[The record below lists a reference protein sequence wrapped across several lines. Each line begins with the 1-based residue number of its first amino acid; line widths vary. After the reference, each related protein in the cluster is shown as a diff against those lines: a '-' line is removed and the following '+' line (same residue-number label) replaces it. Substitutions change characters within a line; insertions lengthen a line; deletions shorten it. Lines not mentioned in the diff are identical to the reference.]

1 MKKPSQKLNSR
12 RFYREVDGRIER
24 TIALEGEP
32 DPDMSQGWVRGL
44 GPIHTQESREKSSL
58 RFRGVPKTPQQ
69 LELMR
74 KAKLGVPKSPE
85 HRAAMSQAH
94 RDRTEKLHKIMAE
107 HGVRWGVA
115 CDILKQ
121 QGSGK

>member
-12 RFYREVDGRIER
+12 RFYRHVDGRIER
-24 TIALEGEP
+24 CVALEGQP
-32 DPDMSQGWVRGL
+32 DPDMSQGWIRGL
-44 GPIHTQESREKSSL
+44 GPIHSEENRVKSSL

-74 KAKLGVPKSPE
+74 QAKLGVPKSPE

-94 RDRTEKLHKIMAE
+94 RDRTQKLHKIMAE

-121 QGSGK
+121 QKGAK